1 MCRGLHFWAA
11 HRSTHAT
18 SSTPVGAQEA
28 IKDVGQ
34 TGGAVGSAHP
44 GSRRGSALFHE
55 SPSHHALLPPA
66 LTTPAF
72 EREKRSLTR
81 SVFGPVSLAPKQL
94 PQGKRRFTG
103 PRSWPYRFAGG
114 YQDPTGL
121 HHFAARYYDPNT
133 GRFTTPDPSGQEKK
147 PERLWVRACG
157 CATARWPPPG
167 LSEQPPGVQR
177 FSCRRCEG
185 VRRPARCAW
194 SGPRRRR
201 R

>member
-1 MCRGLHFWAA
+1 MRRAA
-11 HRSTHAT
+11 HRSAPRRRSRT
-18 SSTPVGAQEA
+18 SAKRAERSVPRTPGL
-28 IKDVGQ
+28 
-34 TGGAVGSAHP
+34 AVDPPCSMNP
-44 GSRRGSALFHE
+44 
-55 SPSHHALLPPA
+55 PSHHALLPPA
-66 LTTPAF
+66 LTAPAF

-201 R
+201 RRGRR